1 MVKTIDHRVWY
12 PVLSDIHW
20 GLGADS
26 LWTGGLVFP
35 QSYMA
40 MCLIMPRGPPPAASW
55 LWAGGWGD
63 GKMGME
69 AEAQGGP
76 QSQSQLDPGSRV
88 LTRRPT
94 PHSERRSRAHI
105 FRWLSSIYRQT
116 RGELPCTHNTQ
127 CALIWFVVVIV
138 VFLFCFCFFI
148 ERLII

>member
-63 GKMGME
+63 GKMGTE

-94 PHSERRSRAHI
+94 PHSERRSRAH
-105 FRWLSSIYRQT
+105 LQMAQLCLQADT
-116 RGELPCTHNTQ
+116 RSAPMHTQ
-127 CALIWFVVVIV
+127 HTMRPHLVCCCYCCFSVL
-138 VFLFCFCFFI
+138 FLLFH
-148 ERLII
+148 